1 MPFQNK
7 KTPGSEHGDADARD
21 VRDTRASQRS
31 RSSQGSRIARGSQS
45 LRSSQG
51 SRGSRGSR
59 DVRVSA
65 IEHNEHAA
73 SPVRCGTRKNI
84 RARHTATKRL
94 TVSAMFA
101 TLALIFTYVEVLIP
115 VNLGVPG
122 VKLGLANLVIIL
134 ALYNMNFKYAFTIN
148 LIRIVLSG
156 LLFSGVFAMLY
167 SLAGGICSLLVMW
180 LLKKSGRFSLI
191 GVSMAAA
198 VAHNFGQLLTA
209 ALMVSNIRLFIYYPV
224 LVFSGIIAGIGI
236 GIFAF
241 FVNRK
246 LPPELF

>member
-7 KTPGSEHGDADARD
+7 KTPGPEHSDADARD
-21 VRDTRASQRS
+21 VRDTKASQRS
-31 RSSQGSRIARGSQS
+31 RSSQGSRGSRGS
-45 LRSSQG
+45 RSSQG
-51 SRGSRGSR
+51 SGGSRSSR

-73 SPVRCGTRKNI
+73 SPVRCGTRENI

>member
-1 MPFQNK
+1 
-7 KTPGSEHGDADARD
+7 
-21 VRDTRASQRS
+21 
-31 RSSQGSRIARGSQS
+31 
-45 LRSSQG
+45 
-51 SRGSRGSR
+51 
-59 DVRVSA
+59 
-65 IEHNEHAA
+65 
-73 SPVRCGTRKNI
+73 
-84 RARHTATKRL
+84 
-94 TVSAMFA
+94 MFA

-180 LLKKSGRFSLI
+180 LLKRSGRFSLI